1 MHLLLCALWSIT
13 LEKVDWNGIIRKK
26 KKKKSFSVFRKT
38 VLRSLEVVSAFFFLR
53 KRVKDLNGRWKNTFS
68 AKVLKLRTFNWLTG
82 DWSSV
87 CALREE
93 EQAVLSSSCILPWD
107 SHSQMN
113 CHIPHRWSRQLALL
127 LLHLRGLLAV
137 GKQQVTAFPST
148 SWWNMLCVA

>member
-82 DWSSV
+82 DWEKKSKL
-87 CALREE
+87 CCHLPAYCHEIPILRWIVTFLIDGQGSWLCFFFIFE
-93 EQAVLSSSCILPWD
+93 VYW
-107 SHSQMN
+107 
-113 CHIPHRWSRQLALL
+113 RLANNRL
-127 LLHLRGLLAV
+127 
-137 GKQQVTAFPST
+137 QPFPPPPDEI
-148 SWWNMLCVA
+148 CFV